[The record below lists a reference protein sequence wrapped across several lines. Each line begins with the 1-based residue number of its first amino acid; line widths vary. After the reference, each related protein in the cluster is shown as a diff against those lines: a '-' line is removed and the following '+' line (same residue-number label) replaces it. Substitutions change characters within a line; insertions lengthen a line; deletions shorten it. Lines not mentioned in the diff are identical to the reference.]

1 VLLGKCNLIK
11 GWASHWVS
19 KIDDHFLNITISILH
34 FFIQRIHVAFLQLLE
49 QDLEFFLAK
58 VKKFT
63 HLSCLVAMIIEIQH
77 FSKTSSTPI
86 VMIDLMP
93 RL

>member
-1 VLLGKCNLIK
+1 
-11 GWASHWVS
+11 
-19 KIDDHFLNITISILH
+19 
-34 FFIQRIHVAFLQLLE
+34 LE
-49 QDLEFFLAK
+49 QDLEKQLAK

-77 FSKTSSTPI
+77 FAKASSTPI
-86 VMIDLMP
+86 VMINLML